1 MKKQLLLFCTI
12 LCGCIVTTAQNV
24 GIGTTTPLQRLH
36 VKGPVRLDPAAA
48 SGDATI
54 SMYGGTTNDQ
64 SYIYFYNQLSAVTP
78 RAYFG
83 YSAPSDYGVW
93 SKGSNTLY
101 LNDAGLGIGISNH
114 TQKLHVMGN
123 IYGEAPNNTTSANLR
138 LIAGASN
145 TASIQFYHDVN
156 TPSFS
161 GSFGFS
167 GAGSSSW
174 VSGTITTLNPD
185 GMGISNSSP
194 LTKLHILGG
203 QDAGMSNTTGN
214 GYIMMGPGTGA
225 NLVID
230 NNEIIARN
238 NATPAGAGADLFL
251 QHDDGNVILCGNE
264 LGAVG
269 IGVTTGASIP
279 AGFLLAVDGKI
290 ISEEVK
296 VQMSG
301 NWPDYVFDKKYKLPT
316 LTELKKFIAANKHL
330 PNIPAAAEVEKNGLE
345 LGDMQ
350 KRMME
355 KIEELT
361 LYILQLEEKYA
372 ALQQEVKEIKSYS
385 PKK

>member
-12 LCGCIVTTAQNV
+12 LCGCMTATAQNV

-36 VKGPVRLDPAAA
+36 VKGPVRLDPVAA
-48 SGDATI
+48 SGDAVI

-93 SKGSNTLY
+93 SKGSTSLY

-123 IYGEAPNNTTSANLR
+123 IYGEAPNNTSSANLR

-185 GMGISNSSP
+185 GMGISNSLP
-194 LTKLHILGG
+194 LTKLHILSG
-203 QDAGMSNTTGN
+203 QDAGFGATNN
-214 GYIMMGPGTGA
+214 GYIMNGPVTGA

-230 NNEIIARN
+230 NNEILARSN
-238 NATPAGAGADLFL
+238 GRKSDLFL
-251 QHDDGNVILCGNE
+251 QNDSGNVVLCAAE
-264 LGAVG
+264 QGAVG
-269 IGVTTGASIP
+269 IGVNTGASIP
-279 AGFLLAVDGKI
+279 AGYLLVVDGKVL
-290 ISEEVK
+290 SEEVK
-296 VQMSG
+296 IQLSQD
-301 NWPDYVFDKKYKLPT
+301 WPDYVFDKKYKLPS
-316 LTELKKFIAANKHL
+316 LDELKKFIASNHHL
-330 PNIPAAAEVEKNGLE
+330 PNIPSAAEIKKNGIE

-350 KRMME
+350 KRTME
-355 KIEELT
+355 KVEELT
-361 LYILQLEEKYA
+361 LYILELKAEIDALKKDLQEK
-372 ALQQEVKEIKSYS
+372 KIN
-385 PKK
+385 